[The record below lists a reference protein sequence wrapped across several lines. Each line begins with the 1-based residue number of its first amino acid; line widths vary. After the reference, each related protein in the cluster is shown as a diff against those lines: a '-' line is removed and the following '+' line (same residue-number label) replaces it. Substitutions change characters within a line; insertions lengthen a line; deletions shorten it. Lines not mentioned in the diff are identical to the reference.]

1 MDESTQARLAAM
13 RAKFLQKPALGTSLT
28 NAQDEAKPEGL
39 PPKSLPVKKMAWEQ
53 QSPAPVDKE
62 NISHTGKQVQS
73 VHHSSQESHDG
84 GKSSKTAT
92 ETSPQKTDGKG
103 RLDVLKSR

>member
-13 RAKFLQKPALGTSLT
+13 RAKFLQKPALGTSFT
-28 NAQDEAKPEGL
+28 NTQEEVKHEGL

-53 QSPAPVDKE
+53 QSPTPVDKE
-62 NISHTGKQVQS
+62 NISHSEKQVQG
-73 VHHSSQESHDG
+73 VNHSSQESQDG
-84 GKSSKTAT
+84 GKSSKTVT